1 MKISIIGCGRL
12 GAPYAA
18 GLARMGHHVL
28 GLDIDPKTMR
38 LLSAGRTPFDEPGLA
53 EAIASHGSPGNLRF
67 TDSYDTATAFADLHI
82 LCVGTP
88 QQIGALAADLGDL
101 ERAVTELS
109 SRLRRDAVIVV
120 KSSVPVG
127 TTKHLAE
134 LARSVAPAYVRVT
147 VVCSP
152 DFLRESTSLTDVA
165 RPSRI
170 VLGLAAGDEHAEQL
184 LRQAWKAQLDAGAL
198 MVVTDLTTAE
208 MCKTAANAFLAT
220 KISFINAIASLCE
233 ATGTDVSSLAH
244 TLALD
249 PRIGDAYLDSGVGY
263 GGSCLPK
270 DVRSL
275 IAQGHEH
282 GVGADLELLIQVD
295 RVNQRRQRRAVD
307 LARHACGGDLDNRR
321 VGVWGLSF
329 KPGVD
334 DLRDSPAL
342 AVALAIHHEGGIV
355 TAYDPAAM
363 ALARDLHP
371 QLHYALTSAGA
382 VEGSE
387 VLLHLT
393 AWPEFIDAD
402 PTKLVESAAVPIVVD
417 GRATLDPDLWGDAGW
432 SYRALGRA

>member
-1 MKISIIGCGRL
+1 MKINIIGCGRL
-12 GAPYAA
+12 GLPYAV
-18 GLARMGHHVL
+18 GMARMGHQIL
-28 GLDIDPKTMR
+28 GLDADPKTMR
-38 LLSAGRTPFDEPGLA
+38 ILSAGRTPFDEPGLA
-53 EAIASHGSPGNLRF
+53 EAIASHGSPGKLRF
-67 TDSYDTATAFADLHI
+67 TDSYDDATAFADLHI

-101 ERAVTELS
+101 ERAVIDLA

-127 TTKHLAE
+127 TTRHLAE
-134 LARSVAPAYVRVT
+134 LARSMAPAHVRVT
-147 VVCSP
+147 VACSP
-152 DFLRESTSLTDVA
+152 DFLRESTSLADVA

-170 VLGLAAGDEHAEQL
+170 VLGIASGDEHAEQL
-184 LRQAWKAQLDAGAL
+184 LRRVRKAQLDAGAL

-220 KISFINAIASLCE
+220 KISFINAVASLCE

-249 PRIGDAYLDSGVGY
+249 PRIGDAYLDAGVGY

-275 IAQGHEH
+275 IAQGRTH
-282 GVGADLELLIQVD
+282 GVGADLELLVQVD
-295 RVNQRRQRRAVD
+295 RVNQRRQLHTVD
-307 LARHACGGDLDNRR
+307 LARHACGGDLTNRR
-321 VGVWGLSF
+321 VGIWGLSF
-329 KPGVD
+329 KPDVD

-363 ALARDLHP
+363 DFARDLHP
-371 QLHYALTSAGA
+371 ELRYALAAGGA
-382 VEGSE
+382 VEGAE

-393 AWPEFIDAD
+393 AWPEFIEAD
-402 PTKLVESAAVPIVVD
+402 PAKLVRSAAVPIVVD
-417 GRATLDPDLWGDAGW
+417 GRAALDPDLWSDAGW
-432 SYRALGRA
+432 SYRALGRE